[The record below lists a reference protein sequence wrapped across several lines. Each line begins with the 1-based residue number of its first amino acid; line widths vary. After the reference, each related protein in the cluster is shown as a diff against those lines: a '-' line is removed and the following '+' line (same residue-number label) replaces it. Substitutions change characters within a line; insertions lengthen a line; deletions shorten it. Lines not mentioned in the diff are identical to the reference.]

1 MSNPWSEAYKK
12 FREESLEEARKLKD
26 VQTAG
31 TQGKYDL
38 KSKVAKMR
46 QEGKSEMEI
55 KQWLD
60 RYLQNSKLPG
70 EQKAT
75 MRSNALQSESV
86 VDEGILDFFNRKDQD
101 NVRKGTYHKDSKNK
115 KGTIFSNVSK
125 RNEMLR
131 KARGEEAFPT
141 GEVVSEGPEEYAG
154 GQHPSKS
161 PNKKD
166 RDRYETERRRSE
178 APKGVGV
185 PDKSVGYGQLKQ
197 SFEPEGEMVSED
209 PVQDYRDRRR
219 AAENRSGAR
228 GPEFSHGPNPTGMGT
243 SNKKPDRAN
252 KPATTPRPTN
262 SGTESRPT
270 KPTNSGTESRPTKP
284 TNSGTESRPTN
295 KPDPAN
301 NKPRNSNRLNS
312 SVSSPGY
319 DTRRIGG
326 YDLRRLSNSFEPEGE
341 LVDESGYFPTPE
353 SQRKD
358 YEKHKPNL
366 STGELPGRH
375 KPVKRNPDGSLK
387 REEVQLV
394 SEAEERVLV
403 RITTEDGRVFEKKV
417 PKDKISELRQR
428 YKSVVEVGSSDSK
441 PKMTS
446 KQAGSDMKESKDKPK
461 RWWDDDGDGVG
472 YEEGEVSGKFK
483 RKKKTKKESY
493 SDWRSDM
500 DLSEEQLGV
509 SPREMRSQGN
519 EKKK

>member
-1 MSNPWSEAYKK
+1 MKAEELNKLMEAYNSMYAPKEEVVESEQLEEGMGLSVGLSRLGGALLSNPRTSAEQGAKNLQKNLTDPVGFAVKGALKK
-12 FREESLEEARKLKD
+12 VGKALVGDKPITAGGGTPDTEKSDERIRELARQRGTLKQDVDLFDIVKGYLLDEGHAETEEEALYIM
-26 VQTAG
+26 ANM
-31 TQGKYDL
+31 
-38 KSKVAKMR
+38 SEEWR
-46 QEGKSEMEI
+46 QS
-55 KQWLD
+55 
-60 RYLQNSKLPG
+60 
-70 EQKAT
+70 
-75 MRSNALQSESV
+75 
-86 VDEGILDFFNRKDQD
+86 IL
-101 NVRKGTYHKDSKNK
+101 
-115 KGTIFSNVSK
+115 
-125 RNEMLR
+125 
-131 KARGEEAFPT
+131 
-141 GEVVSEGPEEYAG
+141 
-154 GQHPSKS
+154 
-161 PNKKD
+161 
-166 RDRYETERRRSE
+166 
-178 APKGVGV
+178 
-185 PDKSVGYGQLKQ
+185 
-197 SFEPEGEMVSED
+197 SED
-209 PVQDYRDRRR
+209 PVQDFRDMRR

-252 KPATTPRPTN
+252 KPATTPR
-262 SGTESRPT
+262 
-270 KPTNSGTESRPTKP
+270 PTNSGTESRPTKP

-353 SQRKD
+353 SQRRD

>member
-1 MSNPWSEAYKK
+1 MNSKEVRSVMEAYASVYEGYKEKEEKGEKEEKNCVDKEDKGKHNCAKK
-12 FREESLEEARKLKD
+12 VCHEQFGEGTCIFGEHAVPDENGFVSHYDVLFNHGVEKD
-26 VQTAG
+26 VP
-31 TQGKYDL
+31 
-38 KSKVAKMR
+38 V
-46 QEGKSEMEI
+46 SEMEV
-55 KQWLD
+55 LEEGSHNED
-60 RYLQNSKLPG
+60 YHRYEG
-70 EQKAT
+70 EQIAEGDLGDRARRVVGDQRGGYHGDADYFKRHQDAIDQRLLQ
-75 MRSNALQSESV
+75 MRPYGVKGFPSV
-86 VDEGILDFFNRKDQD
+86 
-101 NVRKGTYHKDSKNK
+101 
-115 KGTIFSNVSK
+115 
-125 RNEMLR
+125 
-131 KARGEEAFPT
+131 
-141 GEVVSEGPEEYAG
+141 
-154 GQHPSKS
+154 
-161 PNKKD
+161 KKD
-166 RDRYETERRRSE
+166 T
-178 APKGVGV
+178 
-185 PDKSVGYGQLKQ
+185 
-197 SFEPEGEMVSED
+197 
-209 PVQDYRDRRR
+209 
-219 AAENRSGAR
+219 
-228 GPEFSHGPNPTGMGT
+228 
-243 SNKKPDRAN
+243 KK
-252 KPATTPRPTN
+252 TTQV
-262 SGTESRPT
+262 
-270 KPTNSGTESRPTKP
+270 
-284 TNSGTESRPTN
+284 
-295 KPDPAN
+295 AH
-301 NKPRNSNRLNS
+301 
-312 SVSSPGY
+312 
-319 DTRRIGG
+319 
-326 YDLRRLSNSFEPEGE
+326 FEPEGE

-353 SQRKD
+353 SQRRD

>member
-1 MSNPWSEAYKK
+1 MSNPWSEAYKN

-75 MRSNALQSESV
+75 MRTNALQSESV
-86 VDEGILDFFNRKDQD
+86 D
-101 NVRKGTYHKDSKNK
+101 
-115 KGTIFSNVSK
+115 
-125 RNEMLR
+125 
-131 KARGEEAFPT
+131 
-141 GEVVSEGPEEYAG
+141 VVSEGPEEYAG
-154 GQHPSKS
+154 GQHPSKH
-161 PNKKD
+161 PDKRV
-166 RDRYETERRRSE
+166 RDKYETESRRKT
-178 APKGVGV
+178 APRGVGV

-197 SFEPEGEMVSED
+197 SFEPEGDEISEAEVLAMKD
-209 PVQDYRDRRR
+209 GVPGSVKVKPKFSIPGTNIGVGPNVPVKGTFTTTTPEQRAKIEKGDTTIDRGLYKQSRVGAGPTSNERRR
-219 AAENRSGAR
+219 YNR
-228 GPEFSHGPNPTGMGT
+228 
-243 SNKKPDRAN
+243 
-252 KPATTPRPTN
+252 
-262 SGTESRPT
+262 
-270 KPTNSGTESRPTKP
+270 
-284 TNSGTESRPTN
+284 
-295 KPDPAN
+295 
-301 NKPRNSNRLNS
+301 
-312 SVSSPGY
+312 
-319 DTRRIGG
+319 
-326 YDLRRLSNSFEPEGE
+326 E
-341 LVDESGYFPTPE
+341 LVRQG
-353 SQRKD
+353 
-358 YEKHKPNL
+358 KHDAPRMRL
-366 STGELPGRH
+366 EEL
-375 KPVKRNPDGSLK
+375 
-387 REEVQLV
+387 ELV

-446 KQAGSDMKESKDKPK
+446 KQGGSEMKESKDKPK